1 LGAGF
6 FDRRPALP
14 STAIDSPSLFG
25 LYIAM
30 AYESLRYVDVVEC
43 YMLSVWEMLIFVV
56 VQWSIW
62 CLVFYRRSMRSFA
75 LYIMFYILMMGVAVM
90 VEDRFNQLILWLGL
104 IGFIYY
110 YVLEIR
116 KEKQRRSQI

>member
-1 LGAGF
+1 
-6 FDRRPALP
+6 
-14 STAIDSPSLFG
+14 
-25 LYIAM
+25 
-30 AYESLRYVDVVEC
+30 
-43 YMLSVWEMLIFVV
+43 
-56 VQWSIW
+56 
-62 CLVFYRRSMRSFA
+62 MRSFA